1 VGVGGEFDS
10 GPSANWKLSVSAADD
25 AKSWAET
32 VAKLGEERDL
42 RYEPIGGLNPVGGPA
57 ALCPGGSN
65 RLTGQLAEGFWGA
78 SCDADEREEGGLF
91 SKAVL
96 PHAVLAKSHMP
107 DLAEVMPQ
115 FNVESLEASPEDLVE
130 QRVTRRKV
138 EFESIEFNRRF
149 LATVPSEYDP
159 VALREL
165 FGPGFLSWTT
175 TIDREIDF
183 GVSERQLYFLWRLRE
198 RTSDELELA
207 LDNAGELFKRV
218 RREMDEHGVAT
229 YPAGPWHAG
238 LEPFP
243 GASPSAA

>member
-1 VGVGGEFDS
+1 M
-10 GPSANWKLSVSAADD
+10 SAADD

-42 RYEPIGGLNPVGGPA
+42 RYQPIGGLNPVGGPA
-57 ALCPGGSN
+57 ALCPGGTN

-238 LEPFP
+238 LESFP

>member
-1 VGVGGEFDS
+1 M
-10 GPSANWKLSVSAADD
+10 SAKEEARA
-25 AKSWAET
+25 WAET
-32 VAKLGEERDL
+32 VAKLGSERGL
-42 RYEPIGGLNPVGGPA
+42 RFEPVGGLNPAGGPA
-57 ALCPGGSN
+57 ALCPGGTN
-65 RLTGQLAEGFWGA
+65 RLTGQLSEGFWGA

-96 PHAVLAKSHMP
+96 PHAVLAKAHMP
-107 DLAEVMPQ
+107 DLARVMPQ
-115 FNVESLEASPEDLVE
+115 FNVESLEARPEDFVE
-130 QRVTRRKV
+130 RRVTRRKV

-175 TIDREIDF
+175 TLDREIDF
-183 GVSERQLYFLWRLRE
+183 GVSERQLYFMWRLGE
-198 RTSDELELA
+198 RTRDELERA
-207 LDNAGELFKRV
+207 IDNAGELFKRV

-243 GASPSAA
+243 SS